1 MAMGNLGF
9 ALGAKLLTW
18 LDLAGY
24 DLALDQLYLLG
35 GALPLLALLL
45 LIGLDPDGVE
55 RRKIAEREALALKA
69 AAAG

>member
-1 MAMGNLGF
+1 MELRLATADYYLF
-9 ALGAKLLTW
+9 AAC
-18 LDLAGY
+18 
-24 DLALDQLYLLG
+24 LY
-35 GALPLLALLL
+35 AVPLLL